1 MAAFNSLSDLRQ
13 RYANDP
19 TRLAAINAGAREG
32 IAEAR
37 GRPNSGLSGL
47 RERSRA
53 AYAAASTPEA
63 SRTREAW
70 VDAESRP
77 GAVGL
82 EAQARRRTAN
92 MFGANTR
99 PVSVGGV
106 RDLGS
111 MTGAEAEERV
121 RANPRLAE
129 GGVFGRNDR
138 AAAMQ
143 RNQDFIRSGRASMFG
158 PRPATTKGILS
169 MRNAELK
176 GQELENTRRAD
187 AMRAAND
194 RYNAETTRQ
203 GNSILAGLRGEE
215 LRMTDENNQRAA
227 DNERLKN
234 QTRLVASF
242 LKALS
247 SGTPEGGGF
256 SPEQLKL
263 IEQTYN
269 NVFGG
274 AEAQGG
280 EEAAP
285 PAAEQ
290 EQPAAPSYKY
300 QERPEGD
307 LNNKDVQA
315 YYAERGIGPKSWLK
329 ALRNPAQPNQQA
341 ASPAGTSRQP
351 TLAELG
357 ADPASV
363 ASPEAAAE
371 QAPGA
376 TKPYVML
383 PIPSRPQAPYTPN
396 FLPPTQSNSSLNS
409 LSSAS
414 IPAAVP
420 KVDRETARRLADPMR
435 KFNPFYKGF

>member
-37 GRPNSGLSGL
+37 GRPNSGLAGL

-63 SRTREAW
+63 FRTREAW

-77 GAVGL
+77 GAAGL
-82 EAQARRRTAN
+82 EAQARHRTAN

-111 MTGAEAEERV
+111 MTGAEAEARV

-215 LRMTDENNQRAA
+215 LRMTGDNNKRAA
-227 DNERLKN
+227 ENERLKIA
-234 QTRLVASF
+234 QRETAMRLKTVGTVLDSANVPEEMK
-242 LKALS
+242 KAILENLTKEWS
-247 SGTPEGGGF
+247 GGG
-256 SPEQLKL
+256 EQ
-263 IEQTYN
+263 
-269 NVFGG
+269 
-274 AEAQGG
+274 QGG
-280 EEAAP
+280 ETP
-285 PAAEQ
+285 TPAAEQ
-290 EQPAAPSYKY
+290 EQPAAPTYKY

-357 ADPASV
+357 TDPASV
-363 ASPEAAAE
+363 ASPEAVTE

-396 FLPPTQSNSSLNS
+396 FLLPPTQSNSSLNS
-409 LSSAS
+409 LSGAS

-420 KVDRETARRLADPMR
+420 KVDRETARMLADPMR